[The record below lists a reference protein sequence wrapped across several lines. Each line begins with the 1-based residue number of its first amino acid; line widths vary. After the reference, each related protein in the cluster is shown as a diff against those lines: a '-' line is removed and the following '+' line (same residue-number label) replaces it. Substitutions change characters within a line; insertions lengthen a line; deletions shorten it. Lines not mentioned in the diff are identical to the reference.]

1 MKAILSVPCA
11 PDAARGRINRPSF
24 LILAALWGAAGC
36 FFYVKYVPLV
46 PAFQAV
52 LIPILALVFLVTVLH
67 FRRGTLLFVF
77 FLPLIN
83 NLPYFFG
90 LFEPLPVAPMAL
102 VLFLSYFLGWLV
114 RQAMSK
120 AGLHLPVSP
129 TKPLILFSA
138 VVAVSALV
146 TFFRYSNFFP
156 LLSGGIYELK
166 TNVAGVT
173 AGGAIMS
180 LVFNSLNYLTG
191 ALFLFVLLSIDQP
204 KRFIK
209 PVLGVLCFSSLIS
222 LSFGL
227 FQCLHEGAI
236 GNNPISIR
244 SELIN
249 ATFKDALA
257 FGAYLAMIIPLLL
270 GAFLAFRGLI
280 RWVSL
285 VIIGLSFFMILFSG
299 SKIAIFSS
307 IISVLLFAALA
318 FPLFLKRGRSSKKQF
333 LRSKRLLGTA
343 VCLAAV
349 VVAVFFIVDGHFG
362 NEIKD
367 SNLYN
372 RLKGLERALD
382 YRLGALWKMALAMIR
397 DYPLTGV
404 GVGGYIIEVSNYAR
418 WNEVQLESESAE
430 NYILQAGSELGLIGL
445 FLVLWIGWEILRQ
458 MRRSYSKLLFSDN
471 LKILLIGVIAAMFS
485 FFLNVLVHS
494 HIGSFEI
501 QYTFGLLVGLVYW
514 LGSRDEEK
522 GDKVIFSRKFIAS
535 SCLLI
540 ALFGGVHLWNSTHS
554 LSLKSRTEQFGLK
567 QDFGFYPLEETS
579 DGREFRWMGS
589 HGGITLRVEKAVM
602 VIPLLASHP
611 DLHRYPVTVEILL
624 IKDFFREQRLLT
636 KISLRQNVWHNA
648 VFSIPDEEGREVILL
663 FKVSRTWNPSRAI
676 GAADRRNLG
685 VAVGRIEFEDSK

>member
-1 MKAILSVPCA
+1 MSFKLF
-11 PDAARGRINRPSF
+11 RIYRPFF
-24 LILAALWGAAGC
+24 LILAALWGAAGY

-46 PAFQAV
+46 AAFQAA
-52 LIPILALVFLVTVLH
+52 LIPILALVFLVTALH
-67 FRRGTLLFVF
+67 FHRGTLLFVF

-90 LFEPLPVAPMAL
+90 LFEPLPVAPAAL
-102 VLFLSYFLGWLV
+102 VLFLSYFLGWLI

-120 AGLHLPVSP
+120 ARINLPVSP

-156 LLSGGIYELK
+156 FLSGGIYELK
-166 TNVAGVT
+166 TNVAGIT

-180 LVFNSLNYLTG
+180 LIFNSLNYLTG
-191 ALFLFVLLSIDQP
+191 ALFLFVLLSIEQP

-227 FQCLHEGAI
+227 FQCFHKGAI

-285 VIIGLSFFMILFSG
+285 IIILLSFSMILFSG

-307 IISVLLFAALA
+307 IISVLLFTALCS
-318 FPLFLKRGRSSKKQF
+318 PLFLKRGKSNKKQF
-333 LRSKRLLGTA
+333 LRSKSLLWTA
-343 VCLAAV
+343 VCLVAV
-349 VVAVFFIVDGHFG
+349 VVVFFIFGEHFG

-382 YRLGALWKMALAMIR
+382 YRVGALWKMALAMIR

-404 GVGGYIIEVSNYAR
+404 GIGGYIIEVSNYAR

-430 NYILQAGSELGLIGL
+430 NYILQVGSELGLIGI
-445 FLVLWIGWEILRQ
+445 FLVFWIGWEILKQ

-471 LKILLIGVIAAMFS
+471 LKILLIGVIVAIFS
-485 FFLNVLVHS
+485 YFLNIQVHS

-501 QYTFGLLVGLVYW
+501 QYTFWLLIGFVYW
-514 LGSRDEEK
+514 LGRRDEERE
-522 GDKVIFSRKFIAS
+522 DEVIFSKKFIAS

-540 ALFGGVHLWNSTHS
+540 AFFGGVHLWNSAHS
-554 LSLKSRTEQFGLK
+554 LSLKSRAEQFGLK
-567 QDFGFYPLEETS
+567 QDFGFYQLEKTN
-579 DGREFRWMGS
+579 DGREFRWTGS

-611 DLHRYPVTVEILL
+611 DLNRHPVTVEIHL
-624 IKDFFREQRLLT
+624 IKQYFKEKRLLK
-636 KISLRQNVWHNA
+636 KILVRQNIWQSF
-648 VFSIPDEEGREVILL
+648 VFSIPDEVGREVIVL
-663 FKVSRTWNPSRAI
+663 FKVSRTWNPLKTI
-676 GAADRRNLG
+676 GTADHRNLG
-685 VAVGRIEFEDSK
+685 VAVGRIEFKDLK